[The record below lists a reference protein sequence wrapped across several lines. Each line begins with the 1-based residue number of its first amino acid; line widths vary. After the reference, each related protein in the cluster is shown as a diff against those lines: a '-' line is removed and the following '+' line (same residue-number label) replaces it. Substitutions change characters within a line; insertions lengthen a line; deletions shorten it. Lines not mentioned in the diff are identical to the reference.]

1 MELTTILPIIEN
13 NAVPII
19 VWVLVYFSL
28 VKGIRQDLIEIKS
41 KLDKQP

>member
-1 MELTTILPIIEN
+1 MEITTILPIIEN

-28 VKGIRQDLIEIKS
+28 VKGMRQDLQDIKN
-41 KLDKQP
+41 KLDK